1 MRFLAAVAVMALLA
15 MSTWAADE
23 KVSDKAADKKADTPA
38 PPANEWHGTVGC
50 AKCDYADQTS
60 ATECLPSVKTAD
72 GVYLL
77 KPAAS
82 APPAVKEFL
91 DRIQNKEMIGD
102 YLIKGEKTEQDGKKW
117 VAVTSMVAKPLDK
130 PTAQLSLNRKR
141 DKKTGAGGAGGA
153 DGGGADQGG
162 GGGDEGG
169 GGGGGRRGRG
179 RRHGGGGDGGG
190 EEGQ

>member
-1 MRFLAAVAVMALLA
+1 MRFLAAVAMMALLA

-23 KVSDKAADKKADTPA
+23 KVSDKAADKKADAPA

-60 ATECLPSVKTAD
+60 ATECMPAIKTAD

-77 KPAAS
+77 KAAAS

-91 DRIQNKEMIGD
+91 ERIQNKEMIGD
-102 YLIKGEKTEQDGKKW
+102 YLVKGEKTEQDGKKW

-141 DKKTGAGGAGGA
+141 DKKAGAGAA
-153 DGGGADQGG
+153 DAAGGADQGG
-162 GGGDEGG
+162 GGDDGTGG
-169 GGGGGRRGRG
+169 GKRGRG
-179 RRHGGGGDGGG
+179 RRHGGGGDAGA